1 MFFRRKRVGSHD
13 YLQIVR
19 NQRVDGR
26 HRQSVVATLGR
37 VADLERD
44 GTLARL
50 LRSGARVL
58 SSDIQSCELRRHP
71 DLRIRVVR
79 ARGPQESARA
89 RMLSG
94 RSSQVRR
101 VPA

>member
-37 VADLERD
+37 VADLEQD

-50 LRSGARVL
+50 LRSGARVCEQTVLL
-58 SSDIQSCELRRHP
+58 SALERGQANVIEARRIGAP
-71 DLRIRVVR
+71 LIFERLWR
-79 ARGPQESARA
+79 A
-89 RMLSG
+89 
-94 RSSQVRR
+94 
-101 VPA
+101 